1 MKVLNFYLFFPEMSK
16 SVTSPEE
23 IEQVATISANGDTAV
38 GQLVRFI
45 FILLSNSS
53 LYQNDEHKVIPVLH
67 NRGVNS
73 SGID

>member
-1 MKVLNFYLFFPEMSK
+1 MKVLNIYLFFPEMSK

-45 FILLSNSS
+45 FILLANSS

-67 NRGVNS
+67 NRRVTS

>member
-1 MKVLNFYLFFPEMSK
+1 MSK

-45 FILLSNSS
+45 FILLANSS

-73 SGID
+73 SGIA

>member
-1 MKVLNFYLFFPEMSK
+1 MSK

-45 FILLSNSS
+45 LILLANLS

>member
-1 MKVLNFYLFFPEMSK
+1 MSK